1 MKGKQ
6 RLHAKS
12 LGNFRIPGIK
22 TQSPNLPK
30 YVGGGDQTMHKG
42 TGRMASVVS
51 IATLVTIL
59 YTLMASKGNKKTK
72 TKTKI
77 QTKKPV
83 VCKCLYFE

>member
-12 LGNFRIPGIK
+12 LRNFRIPGIK

-30 YVGGGDQTMHKG
+30 YVGGGDQTLHKG

-59 YTLMASKGNKKTK
+59 RTLMASKGNKKTK

-77 QTKKPV
+77 QTKKP
-83 VCKCLYFE
+83 CCLQMFIF